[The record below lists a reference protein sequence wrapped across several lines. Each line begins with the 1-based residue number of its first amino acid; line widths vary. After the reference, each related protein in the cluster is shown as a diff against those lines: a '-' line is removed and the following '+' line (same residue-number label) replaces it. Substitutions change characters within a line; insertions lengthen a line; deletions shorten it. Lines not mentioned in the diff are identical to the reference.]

1 MANLTAGKRLFT
13 ALEIDLD
20 TVPIEYL
27 DDYIAIEYFLTSED
41 EPPADASNLE
51 KIDPYLQ
58 VFNHLREA
66 SAWQQAGQVLSFRL
80 EDNDRELHE
89 KLRLWGYYRDQ
100 IELYQSLLGKVNSE
114 QDLVCLSGLGW
125 AFYYLSDSAKSL
137 DYFQQQL
144 DLARQINNRQAEAQ
158 ALNGLGALKLLQ
170 FKHLE
175 AIACYQQQ
183 LEITLEIDDQLQEGY
198 ANQYLGF
205 TFVDLGFTNGSNS
218 NRQTGL
224 QYLEKSLNIAQKFG
238 DHELECLSLNS
249 IAYICTQRGQ
259 HERSAEYLEQ
269 TLDVCSNSS
278 DQHGRYVALQNL
290 GLCYMMLKNHDK
302 ALECIQEALE
312 IAREIGDRIAEGKAL
327 ASIGSF
333 YYLVAKQYQNA
344 IFYFEKALNIL
355 RKLDVKQDIVICAI
369 NLSICHTYIKQTK
382 ESNLCLEIAESI
394 AKELDCIETKGI
406 VTMALANAYWNRDRI
421 WDKLFGLF
429 LAAKGLMMIPPWRS
443 ANGRLA
449 LQETTSILTKSAQ
462 DLLMKAFKNMRNLFN
477 LETVK
482 EFIAN
487 DRG

>member
-1 MANLTAGKRLFT
+1 MTNLTAGQRLFN

-41 EPPADASNLE
+41 EPPDDVSNLE
-51 KIDPYLQ
+51 KIDAYLQ
-58 VFNHLREA
+58 VFNHLGEA
-66 SAWQQAGQVLSFRL
+66 SAWQKAGQVLSFRL
-80 EDNDRELHE
+80 EDNDKELHE

-114 QDLVCLSGLGW
+114 EDLVCLSGLGW
-125 AFYYLSDSAKSL
+125 AFYYLSDSDKSL

-144 DLARQINNRQAEAQ
+144 ALACQINNRQAEAK
-158 ALNGLGALKLLQ
+158 ALNGLGTLKLLQ

-175 AIACYQQQ
+175 AIACYQKQ
-183 LEITLEIDDQLQEGY
+183 LEIASEINDQLQEGY
-198 ANQYLGF
+198 ANQNLGF

-224 QYLEKSLNIAQKFG
+224 QYLEKSLDIARKFG
-238 DHELECLSLNS
+238 DRGLECLSLNG
-249 IAYICTQRGQ
+249 IAYIYSQRGQ
-259 HERSAEYLEQ
+259 HERSVEYFEQ
-269 TLDVCSNSS
+269 TLDICNKSS
-278 DQHGRYVALQNL
+278 DRRGRYVALQNL
-290 GLCYMMLKNHDK
+290 GLCYMTLKKHAK

-333 YYLVAKQYQNA
+333 YYLVSKQYKNA

-355 RKLDVKQDIVICAI
+355 EKLDVKQDIVICAI
-369 NLSICHTYIKQTK
+369 NLSLCHTYLKQTE
-382 ESNLCLEIAESI
+382 ESDLCLEIAESI

-406 VTMALANAYWNRDRI
+406 VTMALANAYWDRDRI

-443 ANGRLA
+443 ENGRLA
-449 LQETTSILTKSAQ
+449 LQETISILTKSAQ
-462 DLLMKAFKNMRNLFN
+462 DLLMGVFKNMKKLLG

-487 DRG
+487 DRR